1 MKGESMFRR
10 IFISNSYCMDNIKMS
25 SKYRELFDVWV
36 DLENELSERINY
48 DKDLLDL
55 FERYKSAY
63 DSFVVEEV
71 DTFYEAGLKIG
82 MQLGMELV
90 DC

>member
-10 IFISNSYCMDNIKMS
+10 VFISNTFCMDNIAVSGKD
-25 SKYRELFDVWV
+25 RELFDVWV
-36 DLENELSERINY
+36 ELENELKERIKR